1 MEIAAFAAVLFGAV
15 LLILLTRSKG
25 RTGHG
30 RSGHGEAVD
39 RPIKSDERD

>member
-15 LLILLTRSKG
+15 VLIMLTRSRS

-30 RSGHGEAVD
+30 GPGHGGAVD
-39 RPIKSDERD
+39 RPIKNDERD